1 MLMLDISIDRE
12 FNLAYVRTGA
22 GTFGRTIMVNDDIN
36 VDLDVNEGIIGVEFL
51 HFGNLTLTR
60 ESLMSNELV
69 QGPGIIAAILE
80 AQEILVKK
88 LSSASH

>member
-51 HFGNLTLTR
+51 YFGNLTASR
-60 ESLMSNELV
+60 ESLNLRKPALSPV
-69 QGPGIIAAILE
+69 VIDAVLE
-80 AQEILVKK
+80 AQEILIKK
-88 LSSASH
+88 LSSATL

>member
-51 HFGNLTLTR
+51 SFGNLTLTR
-60 ESLMSNELV
+60 DSLMSNELV
-69 QGPGIIAAILE
+69 QGPWIIAAILE

>member
-51 HFGNLTLTR
+51 YFGNLTLTR